1 MTHPE
6 PPPLPDE
13 LLRRLTEP
21 ARFEDACDYPPDPGT
36 IWEVLAPDGE
46 LLLFLIVKRVESD
59 GEGAFAF
66 VRAVPLT
73 EVCDPTAEDCAVVA
87 VMGSLQLYTAHCWLE
102 GPVTDDRLVHCVGR
116 VPRAGMDGVKKA
128 TGTSGAVARGQA
140 DLRESLYDQFDPVFM
155 AAWGKLYTRLDV

>member
-6 PPPLPDE
+6 TPPLPDE

-21 ARFEDACDYPPDPGT
+21 ARFEDACDSPPDPGT

-46 LLLFLIVKRVESD
+46 LLLFLIVKR
-59 GEGAFAF
+59 
-66 VRAVPLT
+66 
-73 EVCDPTAEDCAVVA
+73 VA

-116 VPRAGMDGVKKA
+116 VLRAGMDGVKEA
-128 TGTSGAVARGQA
+128 MGTSGAVARGQA
-140 DLRESLYDQFDPVFM
+140 DLRESLYDQFEPVFM